1 MRTRRPRRSPS
12 VNNAKPTQRLS
23 YDYQLTYLYG
33 SRRDVLGEIS
43 GNKVRISLPG
53 IIDNF
58 GRNLVE
64 DTLVTLNVILLHELS
79 HWGEERDYGEDLKHS
94 PVWNEVLV
102 GLLFPR

>member
-1 MRTRRPRRSPS
+1 MLPLARETR
-12 VNNAKPTQRLS
+12 ATQRLS

-43 GNKVRISLPG
+43 GNRVRISLPG

-79 HWGEERDYGEDLKHS
+79 HWGEEKDYGEDLKHS

-102 GLLFPR
+102 SLLYPR